1 MSVERE
7 AEAMEI
13 PKVQLFQQK
22 QPQRIVSE
30 EDVKKL
36 LGIKDFRHLSKKQ
49 VISFISAIPQMDPEV
64 AKEVIDQFPQ
74 MANMVV
80 DLAKEYREALDS
92 AIKANEASSKDVAAT
107 IDKVIDILSDQL
119 NKEDLTTEE
128 RLQIVDTIG
137 QVTGY
142 KLELHK
148 SNQAFL
154 SQGIKYFGL
163 FVLGVVAIGVSAT
176 LGGNGSVNLPSMND
190 NANEEL

>member
-1 MSVERE
+1 MPVDRE
-7 AEAMEI
+7 AEAMEY

-30 EDVKKL
+30 EDVKRL

-49 VISFISAIPQMDPEV
+49 VVSFISAIPQMDPQV

-74 MANMVV
+74 MANMAV

-92 AIKANEASSKDVAAT
+92 AIKANDASSKDVAAT

-119 NKEDLTTEE
+119 NKGDLTTEE
-128 RLQIVDTIG
+128 RLQIVDIIG

-148 SNQAFL
+148 SNPAFL

-163 FVLGVVAIGVSAT
+163 FVLGVVAVGVSAT
-176 LGGNGSVNLPSMND
+176 LGGNGSVSLPSMND